1 MKRKSIIHIVF
12 LSLFLLA
19 ALATFAP
26 TATSAAPAQEQT
38 VSGKITAVGDN
49 SFTLEVKAG
58 ETKNFVTNADTQVEG
73 ELKVGANAAV
83 TYRAEGGKNIALRV
97 KVA

>member
-1 MKRKSIIHIVF
+1 MNRKSIIHLVV
-12 LSLFLLA
+12 LSFFLLA

-58 ETKNFVTNADTQVEG
+58 ETKNFVTNANTQVEG
-73 ELKVGANAAV
+73 ELKVGSNATV
-83 TYRAEGGKNIALRV
+83 TYRTQEGKNIALRV